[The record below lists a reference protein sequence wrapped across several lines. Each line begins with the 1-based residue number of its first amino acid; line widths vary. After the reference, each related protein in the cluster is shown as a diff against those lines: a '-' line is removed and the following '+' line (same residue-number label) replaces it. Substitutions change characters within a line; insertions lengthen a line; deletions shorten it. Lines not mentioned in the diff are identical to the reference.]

1 MNSYFLTFK
10 DFILKLQFIEKE
22 VGYFYHANSKVIL
35 FFVHSNQQSLQAA
48 FDLQD
53 KVLGLRKESWKVL
66 VVREVVWRN
75 KEQLIRSVILFK
87 MQKLIS
93 VFARDLHVKK
103 ITETE
108 AIDFLQ
114 KNHLLGACKG
124 KMYIALYIPPH
135 RAFRFEKY
143 GFSRKT
149 LAVAVFGKKLT
160 RKKEGFEGQKSIEWA
175 RFATLPSIRIVGGIS
190 KVFEFV
196 NELSP
201 FDDVMTYVD
210 IESNDAKGLLSL
222 GFHLEDIMD
231 PMAVSEGFN
240 LGNYKLRYV
249 KS

>member
-1 MNSYFLTFK
+1 MNSSFQTFK
-10 DFILKLQFIEKE
+10 DFIATLQFIEKE
-22 VGYFYHANSKVIL
+22 DAFFYHTNLKVIL
-35 FFVHSNQQSLQAA
+35 FFVQSNQQSLQAS
-48 FDLQD
+48 FDLQG
-53 KVLGLRKESWKVL
+53 KVLELRKESWKVL
-66 VVREVVWRN
+66 VVREDVWKN
-75 KEQLIRSVILFK
+75 KEQLIRSVIIFK

-93 VFARDLHVKK
+93 VFARDLQVKK
-103 ITETE
+103 ITEIE

-114 KNHLLGACKG
+114 KNHLLGACKS
-124 KMYIALYIPPH
+124 KIYIALKIPPH

-143 GFSRKT
+143 GFSGDT
-149 LAVAVFGKKLT
+149 MAVAVFGKNMT

-190 KVFEFV
+190 KVFDFV
-196 NELSP
+196 NDLSP

-222 GFHLEDIMD
+222 GFHLEEILD
-231 PMAVSEGFN
+231 PMAISDGFN